1 MASSCRGVQL
11 LCSLALNNPIHTSF
25 STTRLRTTTPQ
36 ASRSA
41 ALVHSA
47 GKAIEVLESTTHL
60 FVPRTTRR
68 LVYHVGYSNTR
79 RWSSEARASVEDS
92 SSSSSS
98 QLAAAVPSSSSSPG
112 SGSRENSSATTN
124 EDGESVGAGDLQLLV
139 GEDAALFD
147 PSNQKTS
154 SWLLFTL
161 ILGVSLTALYVLWID
176 PNTGYG
182 GAFIDAVSSV
192 SSSHEVVILIIL
204 FIFALVH
211 SGLASLRGEG
221 EKLVGERAYRV
232 LYAVLSLP
240 LAVSAVVYFINHR
253 SDGLQLWQVQTVP
266 GVHELV
272 WVVSFVSFFF
282 LYPST
287 FNLLEVA
294 AVDKPKMHM
303 WETGIM
309 RITRHP
315 QMVGQV
321 LWCFAHTLWIGSS
334 FTLATSLGLVA
345 HHLFGVWH
353 GDKRLAERYGE
364 SFQQLK
370 QRTSVIPFAAII
382 DGRQKLPAD
391 YYKEFLRLPYFVVA
405 GFTVGAYLSQP
416 LLQSASRY
424 LNW

>member
-11 LCSLALNNPIHTSF
+11 LCSLALNNPIHASF
-25 STTRLRTTTPQ
+25 STTGLRTTTPQ

-41 ALVHSA
+41 ALVHST

-68 LVYHVGYSNTR
+68 LVYHVGYCNTR
-79 RWSSEARASVEDS
+79 RRSSEARASVEDS

-98 QLAAAVPSSSSSPG
+98 QRAAALV
-112 SGSRENSSATTN
+112 
-124 EDGESVGAGDLQLLV
+124 V
-139 GEDAALFD
+139 GEDAAVFD

-294 AVDKPKMHM
+294 AVDKPKMRM

>member
-1 MASSCRGVQL
+1 
-11 LCSLALNNPIHTSF
+11 
-25 STTRLRTTTPQ
+25 
-36 ASRSA
+36 
-41 ALVHSA
+41 
-47 GKAIEVLESTTHL
+47 
-60 FVPRTTRR
+60 
-68 LVYHVGYSNTR
+68 
-79 RWSSEARASVEDS
+79 
-92 SSSSSS
+92 
-98 QLAAAVPSSSSSPG
+98 
-112 SGSRENSSATTN
+112 
-124 EDGESVGAGDLQLLV
+124 
-139 GEDAALFD
+139 
-147 PSNQKTS
+147 
-154 SWLLFTL
+154 
-161 ILGVSLTALYVLWID
+161 
-176 PNTGYG
+176 
-182 GAFIDAVSSV
+182 
-192 SSSHEVVILIIL
+192 
-204 FIFALVH
+204 
-211 SGLASLRGEG
+211 
-221 EKLVGERAYRV
+221 
-232 LYAVLSLP
+232 
-240 LAVSAVVYFINHR
+240 VYFINHR

-364 SFQQLK
+364 SFRQLK

>member
-92 SSSSSS
+92 SPSSSS

-192 SSSHEVVILIIL
+192 SSSHEAVILIIL

-266 GVHELV
+266 GVHEL
-272 WVVSFVSFFF
+272 
-282 LYPST
+282 
-287 FNLLEVA
+287 
-294 AVDKPKMHM
+294 
-303 WETGIM
+303 
-309 RITRHP
+309 
-315 QMVGQV
+315 MVGQV